1 MDNTYN
7 IAQAAQYLGFKVK
20 TLQKWDRE
28 GRLIPAYRTLTNR
41 RVYTKS
47 QLDNFIGRQTEDTRI
62 RIIAY
67 CRVSSTSQKPDLLNQ
82 IAILREYCKNAGLM
96 NVEFISEVGGGL
108 NFERKKF
115 LEIMDAVERNEV
127 KMLIIAHKDRLVR
140 FGFEYFERL
149 LAKHHCELVILNNT
163 KMSPEQEM
171 VQDLMTII
179 HCFSSR
185 LYGLRNYRKS
195 LKEALEHDTSGIQSR
210 TEADQ

>member
-1 MDNTYN
+1 MESTYN
-7 IAQAAQYLGFKVK
+7 ITEAAKYLGFKVK

-28 GRLIPAYRTLTNR
+28 GRLIPAYRTKTNR

-47 QLDNFIGRQTEDTRI
+47 QLDGFMGLHIQHSNTRV
-62 RIIAY
+62 IAY
-67 CRVSSTSQKPDLLNQ
+67 CRVSSTAQKPDLANQ
-82 IAILREYCKNAGLM
+82 IEILKAYCLKSGLSDA
-96 NVEFISEVGGGL
+96 EFISEIGGGL

-115 LEIMDAVERNEV
+115 LEIMNAVERQEV

-140 FGFEYFERL
+140 FGFEYFRHFL
-149 LAKHHCELVILNNT
+149 LKHNCELVILNDE

-171 VQDLMTII
+171 VEDLMTII

-195 LKEALEHDTSGIQSR
+195 LKEALGNGKTS
-210 TEADQ
+210 

>member
-1 MDNTYN
+1 MNNTYN
-7 IAQAAQYLGFKVK
+7 IVQAAQYLGFKVK

-28 GRLIPAYRTLTNR
+28 GRLIPAYRTPTNR

-47 QLDNFIGRQTEDTRI
+47 QLDDFIGRQTEDSRI

-82 IAILREYCKNAGLM
+82 TAILREYCNNAGLS
-96 NVEFISEVGGGL
+96 NVEFISEIGGGL

>member
-1 MDNTYN
+1 M
-7 IAQAAQYLGFKVK
+7 
-20 TLQKWDRE
+20 
-28 GRLIPAYRTLTNR
+28 
-41 RVYTKS
+41 YTKS
-47 QLDNFIGRQTEDTRI
+47 QLDDFIGRQTEDSRI

-82 IAILREYCKNAGLM
+82 TAILREYCNNAGLS
-96 NVEFISEVGGGL
+96 NVEFISEIGGGL
-108 NFERKKF
+108 NFERKEF

-127 KMLIIAHKDRLVR
+127 KTLIIAHKDRLVR

-163 KMSPEQEM
+163 KMSSEQEM

-195 LKEALEHDTSGIQSR
+195 LKEALEHDTSVIQSR
-210 TEADQ
+210 TEAD